1 VDPILNQSPAPHQG
15 DPGRLWLIAGTGEG
29 LPLAIA
35 LQRQGWRLRVSV
47 VSPEAARPYRST
59 APAGAVLE
67 LQVGALAGVVA
78 MQGELQQA
86 HRRGDP
92 FAVVVDA
99 SHPFATRVSGDL
111 AVACQ
116 REVVPLWRLQRSCLP
131 IGKAELLPNLNALAQ
146 LSLDGVPLLLALG
159 ARHLGRAVA
168 ASPGAIHHARVLPNV
183 QALQLALA
191 ARLESARLACLRPGG
206 DFAIEEALVR
216 RWGIRAVLCRQSG
229 GLTETGWR
237 GIAESMG
244 LRLLL
249 LARPAEP
256 DPGRCLGMEDLLRTL
271 QAVRGALIP

>member
-1 VDPILNQSPAPHQG
+1 MRFASDHADDHPLSAFAARRELAL
-15 DPGRLWLIAGTGEG
+15 GRLAIHEKFARGGEAIRGERAGRALFLTDDKEEIDAF
-29 LPLAIA
+29 LP
-35 LQRQGWRLRVSV
+35 G
-47 VSPEAARPYRST
+47 
-59 APAGAVLE
+59 
-67 LQVGALAGVVA
+67 VGQSLG
-78 MQGELQQA
+78 GDH

-159 ARHLGRAVA
+159 ARHLSRAVA

-191 ARLESARLACLRPGG
+191 ARLEPARLACLRPGG